1 MNQNPLA
8 RTQYCNSLVIA
19 HLVPDGWKL
28 DRLENVHTAVLVV
41 IEGDPPRVVDCHV
54 VQGNRAEYFCVE
66 REVGLR
72 VVRFDLIVHL
82 DGGLA

>member
-28 DRLENVHTAVLVV
+28 DRLENFHTAVLVV
-41 IEGDPPRVVDCHV
+41 IEGDPPRVAPDSVPEGPDASPAAAA
-54 VQGNRAEYFCVE
+54 RSPSTYPPRDPFLSE
-66 REVGLR
+66 
-72 VVRFDLIVHL
+72 
-82 DGGLA
+82 